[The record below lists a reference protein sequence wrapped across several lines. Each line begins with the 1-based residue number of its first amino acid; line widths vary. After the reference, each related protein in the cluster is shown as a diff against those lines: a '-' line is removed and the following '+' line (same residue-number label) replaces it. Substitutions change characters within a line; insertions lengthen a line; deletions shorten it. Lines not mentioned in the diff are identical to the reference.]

1 MSDPRTTPSIFTRG
15 AVDLSALR
23 AQPPARPAAGQPGNG
38 SAPPAAPD
46 AGAARRGPEAPA
58 APAPPVAPGGGVA
71 VIDVTEATFQTEVL
85 ERSLTTPVV
94 IDFWAEW
101 CQPCKQLSPILEKL
115 AVEGGGAWV
124 LAKVDVDA
132 NPRLA
137 QMFRVQGIPLV
148 YAIVGG
154 QPVDA
159 FSGVIPEAQVRQW
172 IDAVL
177 KAGGVEVA
185 QPEDP
190 RLISADDALMSGDLD
205 AAEQAYKKILAESPA
220 DAAAESGLAQVALA
234 RRVTGV
240 NPAAVLAAAQQTPD
254 DVAAQLLAADVEVIS
269 GQAEQ
274 GYNRLVNLVRRVAGD
289 DRETIRRHLISL
301 FAIAGPDDPAVAAA
315 RRGGGGGTSSPG
327 DPPHREG
334 ALASAL
340 F

>member
-23 AQPPARPAAGQPGNG
+23 AAQPPTRPAPQPDNG
-38 SAPPAAPD
+38 SSSPG
-46 AGAARRGPEAPA
+46 AGALQGSEAPA
-58 APAPPVAPGGGVA
+58 GQAAAGGGVG

-159 FSGVIPEAQVRQW
+159 FSGVVPEAQVRQW

-177 KAGGVEVA
+177 KAGGVEVER
-185 QPEDP
+185 PEDP
-190 RLISADDALMSGDLD
+190 RLTSADDALMSGDLD

-234 RRVTGV
+234 RRITGV
-240 NPAAVLAAAQQTPD
+240 NPAAVLAAAQQAPD
-254 DVAAQLLAADVEVIS
+254 DVAAQLLAADIEVIS

-301 FAIAGPDDPAVAAA
+301 FTIAGPDDPVVAAA
-315 RRGGGGGTSSPG
+315 RR
-327 DPPHREG
+327 